1 MLNRE
6 MMDYAAKMQ
15 YERAAVIRDKIRDV
29 QGLMERQIAIQ
40 TDRSEQDI
48 LAIAQDGLDAM
59 IQLVYVRGGRMV
71 GGDHFALPREG
82 SEPAGD
88 VLAEFLTQYY
98 QEGNLIPRN
107 ILVQELPDGA
117 QAQLEQWLRQQKGA
131 AVTLVTPRRGE
142 KHDLVLLAAKN
153 AHDALEKRNARA
165 SIREE

>member
-1 MLNRE
+1 
-6 MMDYAAKMQ
+6 
-15 YERAAVIRDKIRDV
+15 
-29 QGLMERQIAIQ
+29 
-40 TDRSEQDI
+40 
-48 LAIAQDGLDAM
+48 M

-117 QAQLEQWLRQQKGA
+117 QAQLEQWLRQQKGRGRDAGHAPARREARFGA
-131 AVTLVTPRRGE
+131 AGGE
-142 KHDLVLLAAKN
+142 K
-153 AHDALEKRNARA
+153 RP
-165 SIREE
+165 